1 MKKIYVFENDCLQI
15 LYVPIIIEA
24 ARWFQNSNIFH
35 FLKAHTMKIIP
46 RDNYFQRTIELNG
59 TPDIKIITGIRR
71 SGKSKLMQAYIE
83 YLKSHVD
90 NCNIIYID
98 FMDLAFEEIKEYHAL
113 HAYVEAQ
120 YQANKTNYLFVDE
133 VQMCPQFE
141 LAINSLYAKEK
152 YDIYLT
158 GSNAFLLS
166 ADLATLFTGRYIEIH
181 VFPFSFSEYCRYYEE
196 TKDIDQLFEDY
207 SIKGGLAGSYAYKT
221 EKDRINYIKEV
232 YETIVTRDLVQKYAL
247 PDTLVLQR
255 MSEFLMDNVSNLTS
269 PNKVSQLLTASN
281 TQTNHVTVGKY
292 IRYLCNAFVFYDIK
306 RYDIRGRKYLESSE
320 KFYLCDTGIRYAI
333 LGSRNM
339 DYGRMYENM
348 VCIELLRRGYDV
360 YVGKLYQKEID
371 FVVQK
376 GDEKVYIQV
385 SDNIAAPD
393 TFERECRPLLQIR
406 DAYPKIILARTRHP
420 KYSYE
425 GIDIYDVADWLL
437 QE

>member
-1 MKKIYVFENDCLQI
+1 
-15 LYVPIIIEA
+15 
-24 ARWFQNSNIFH
+24 
-35 FLKAHTMKIIP
+35 MKIIP
-46 RDNYFQRTIELNG
+46 RDKYLQRIIELNG

-98 FMDLAFEEIKEYHAL
+98 YMDLAFEEIKEYHAL

-207 SIKGGLAGSYAYKT
+207 TIKGGLAGSYAYKT
-221 EKDRINYIKEV
+221 EKDRVNYIKEV

-255 MSEFLMDNVSNLTS
+255 LSEFLMDNVSNLTS
-269 PNKVSQLLTASN
+269 PNKVSQLLTANN
-281 TQTNHVTVGKY
+281 TQTNHVTIGKY
-292 IRYLCNAFVFYDIK
+292 IKYLCNAFVFYDVK

>member
-1 MKKIYVFENDCLQI
+1 
-15 LYVPIIIEA
+15 
-24 ARWFQNSNIFH
+24 
-35 FLKAHTMKIIP
+35 MKIIP
-46 RDNYFQRTIELNG
+46 RDKYLQRIIELNG

-120 YQANKTNYLFVDE
+120 YQTNKTNYLFVDE

-207 SIKGGLAGSYAYKT
+207 TIKGGLAGSYAYKT
-221 EKDRINYIKEV
+221 EKDRVNYIKEV

-255 MSEFLMDNVSNLTS
+255 LSEFLMDNVSNLTS
-269 PNKVSQLLTASN
+269 PNKVSQLLTANN
-281 TQTNHVTVGKY
+281 TQTNHVTIGKY
-292 IRYLCNAFVFYDIK
+292 IKYLCNAFVFYDIK

>member
-1 MKKIYVFENDCLQI
+1 
-15 LYVPIIIEA
+15 
-24 ARWFQNSNIFH
+24 
-35 FLKAHTMKIIP
+35 MKIIP
-46 RDNYFQRTIELNG
+46 RDKYLQRIIELNG

-120 YQANKTNYLFVDE
+120 YQANKVNYLFVDE
-133 VQMCPQFE
+133 VQLCPQFE
-141 LAINSLYAKEK
+141 LAINSLYTKEK

-207 SIKGGLAGSYAYKT
+207 TIKGGLAGSYAYKT
-221 EKDRINYIKEV
+221 EKDRVNYIKEV

-255 MSEFLMDNVSNLTS
+255 LSEFLMDNVSNLTS
-269 PNKVSQLLTASN
+269 PNKVSQLLTANN
-281 TQTNHVTVGKY
+281 TQTNHVTIGKY
-292 IRYLCNAFVFYDIK
+292 IKYLCNAFVFYDVK

-376 GDEKVYIQV
+376 GDEKIYIQV
-385 SDNIAAPD
+385 SDNITASD

-406 DAYPKIILARTRHP
+406 DAYPKMILARTRHP

>member
-1 MKKIYVFENDCLQI
+1 
-15 LYVPIIIEA
+15 
-24 ARWFQNSNIFH
+24 
-35 FLKAHTMKIIP
+35 MKIIP
-46 RDNYFQRTIELNG
+46 RDKYLQRIIELNG

-207 SIKGGLAGSYAYKT
+207 TIKGGLAGSYAYKT

-255 MSEFLMDNVSNLTS
+255 LSEFLMDNVSNLTS

-292 IRYLCNAFVFYDIK
+292 IRYLCNAFVFYDVK

-376 GDEKVYIQV
+376 VDEKVYIQV

-406 DAYPKIILARTRHP
+406 DAYPKMILARTRHP

>member
-1 MKKIYVFENDCLQI
+1 
-15 LYVPIIIEA
+15 
-24 ARWFQNSNIFH
+24 
-35 FLKAHTMKIIP
+35 MKIIP
-46 RDNYFQRTIELNG
+46 RDKYLQRIIELNG

-181 VFPFSFSEYCRYYEE
+181 VFPFSFSEYCRYYEG

-207 SIKGGLAGSYAYKT
+207 TIKGGLAGSYAYKT
-221 EKDRINYIKEV
+221 EKDRVNYIKEV

-255 MSEFLMDNVSNLTS
+255 LSEFLMDNVSNLTS
-269 PNKVSQLLTASN
+269 PNKVSQLLTANN
-281 TQTNHVTVGKY
+281 TQTNHVTIGKY
-292 IRYLCNAFVFYDIK
+292 IKYLCNAFVFYDVK

-376 GDEKVYIQV
+376 GDEKIYIQV
-385 SDNIAAPD
+385 SDNITATD

-406 DAYPKIILARTRHP
+406 DAYPKMILARTRHP